1 MNDVGK
7 QAVDGGGRRVAIAE
21 WDTIR
26 EHLAEFCDGAAFTA
40 DDERVTCEFA
50 NARLTVTA
58 DGTVEAGM
66 PLHAFER
73 QGIDSLVFYHERGEV
88 VVEAGDDDSHLRY
101 TFRRP

>member
-1 MNDVGK
+1 
-7 QAVDGGGRRVAIAE
+7 VATAE
-21 WDTIR
+21 WDTVR
-26 EHLAEFCDGAAFTA
+26 EHLETFCEGAELTA
-40 DDERVTCEFA
+40 DGERVTCEFA

-73 QGIDSLVFYHERGEV
+73 QGVDSLVFHQERGEV
-88 VVEAGDDDSHLRY
+88 VVEAGDDEAHLRY